1 MAGSLRKLASRIPG
15 GQKGFTLIE
24 MIVVVGIIA
33 VLAAVIVPNIG
44 KFIGSGEQGA
54 KDAEYEA
61 VQTAMNAMMADMAIV
76 TLEANTGAGSN
87 SLGGDLANDWNGL
100 PTALVADPPV
110 TGVAADM
117 FLVNYLQNGTT
128 VYFYCWD
135 INGQLTNDPAIGGDE
150 VTLAC

>member
-1 MAGSLRKLASRIPG
+1 MAGSLKKLVSRIPG

-76 TLEANTGAGSN
+76 KLTAQGTGSN
-87 SLGGDLANDWNGL
+87 STNDLANFPVMDSTDP
-100 PTALVADPPV
+100 PTAPNTQVEMNLS
-110 TGVAADM
+110 
-117 FLVNYLQNGTT
+117 NYLQSPIT
-128 VYFYCWD
+128 VYYYCLD
-135 INGQLTNDPAIGGDE
+135 LNGQLTNDATIGGDE
-150 VTLAC
+150 IGTAC

>member
-1 MAGSLRKLASRIPG
+1 MAGSLKKMASRITG

-54 KDAEYEA
+54 KDAEYES
-61 VQTAMNAMMADMAIV
+61 VQTAMNAMMADKAV
-76 TLEANTGAGSN
+76 TTLTANTGATST
-87 SLGGDLANDWNGL
+87 SSNDWSAL
-100 PTALVADPPV
+100 PTESGTDPGAVPL
-110 TGVAADM
+110 GPYMQQDI
-117 FLVNYLQNGTT
+117 T

-135 INGQLTNDPAIGGDE
+135 LNGQLTNDPAIGGDE
-150 VTLAC
+150 VGTAC

>member
-1 MAGSLRKLASRIPG
+1 MAGSLRKLAARIPG

-54 KDAEYEA
+54 KDAEFES
-61 VQTAMNAMMADMAIV
+61 VQTAMNAMMADSAV
-76 TLEANTGAGSN
+76 VVLVDHSAAGDQSIQ
-87 SLGGDLANDWNGL
+87 DW
-100 PTALVADPPV
+100 TAQPEEDASDIGTQPLD
-110 TGVAADM
+110 T
-117 FLVNYLQNGTT
+117 FLQNVVT

-135 INGQLTNDPAIGGDE
+135 LNGQLTAQHE
-150 VTLAC
+150 AATACS

>member
-1 MAGSLRKLASRIPG
+1 MVGSLRKLAARIPG

-54 KDAEYEA
+54 KDAEYES
-61 VQTAMNAMMADMAIV
+61 VQTALNAMMADKAVTTIV
-76 TLEANTGAGSN
+76 ANTGGT
-87 SLGGDLANDWNGL
+87 GTPHNDWALEPSEDSSDIGTVPLYN
-100 PTALVADPPV
+100 PTDATLQ
-110 TGVAADM
+110 
-117 FLVNYLQNGTT
+117 YLQHQMT

-135 INGQLTNDPAIGGDE
+135 AQGKITNLQDLGGFESNLD
-150 VTLAC
+150 ACP

>member
-1 MAGSLRKLASRIPG
+1 MAGSLKKLASRITG

-54 KDAEYEA
+54 KDAEFES
-61 VQTAMNAMMADMAIV
+61 VQTAINAMMAD
-76 TLEANTGAGSN
+76 GAVV
-87 SLGGDLANDWNGL
+87 
-100 PTALVADPPV
+100 LVVDHS
-110 TGVAADM
+110 GAADTSVSDWTAQPEEDSTDIGTVP
-117 FLVNYLQNGTT
+117 LGTEYLQNATT

-135 INGQLTNDPAIGGDE
+135 ANGQLTAQHE
-150 VTLAC
+150 AATAC

>member
-54 KDAEYEA
+54 KDAEFEA
-61 VQTAMNAMMADMAIV
+61 VQTAMNAMMANMAII
-76 TLEANTGAGSN
+76 TLTDHSIASGAS
-87 SLGGDLANDWNGL
+87 STNDWLNFPL
-100 PTALVADPPV
+100 MDAADPPTSPNTQV
-110 TGVAADM
+110 EM
-117 FLVNYLQNGTT
+117 NLHNYLQSPAT
-128 VYFYCWD
+128 VYYYCWNL
-135 INGQLTNDPAIGGDE
+135 NGQLTNDSTIGGDE
-150 VTLAC
+150 APAVCP

>member
-1 MAGSLRKLASRIPG
+1 MAGSLKKLAFRITG

-54 KDAEYEA
+54 KDAEFES
-61 VQTAMNAMMADMAIV
+61 VQTAMNAM
-76 TLEANTGAGSN
+76 LAGTAVVLVVDHSAAT
-87 SLGGDLANDWNGL
+87 SSSINDWAAE
-100 PTALVADPPV
+100 PKE
-110 TGVAADM
+110 VAADVGT
-117 FLVNYLQNGTT
+117 LPLGTYLQNPTT

-135 INGQLTNDPAIGGDE
+135 ANGQLTDQHEAA
-150 VTLAC
+150 TAC